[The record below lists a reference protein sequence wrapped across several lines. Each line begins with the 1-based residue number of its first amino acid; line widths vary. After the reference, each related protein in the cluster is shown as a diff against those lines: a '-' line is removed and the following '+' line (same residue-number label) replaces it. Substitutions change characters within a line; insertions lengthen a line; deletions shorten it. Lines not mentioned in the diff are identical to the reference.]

1 MVLIS
6 AYVFIA
12 RIDDLLSSK
21 FPESGVPTNISESP
35 HSDPE
40 ENENY
45 KKLLNDINDL
55 WIKYRSVLL
64 SSSML
69 AIVSGFLQSIFSGLL
84 LLADT
89 KVLVNTKFYQHK
101 YYLP

>member
-6 AYVFIA
+6 VYVFIT
-12 RIDDLLSSK
+12 RVDDLISSK

-45 KKLLNDINDL
+45 KKLLNEINDL
-55 WIKYRSVLL
+55 WIKYRSVLV

-69 AIVSGFLQSIFSGLL
+69 ATLSGFLQSIFSCLL

-89 KVLVNTKFYQHK
+89 KVPNA
-101 YYLP
+101 YLQNFI